1 MGRVISP
8 IFLEVVM
15 TEQEYN
21 ILIQVYQKKLNEVL
35 TQSIALESR
44 VVFLNQ
50 QINSL
55 NEEISRLTKSS
66 SRKKTSDEFS

>member
-1 MGRVISP
+1 
-8 IFLEVVM
+8 M

-55 NEEISRLTKSS
+55 NEEINRLTKTNP
-66 SRKKTSDEFS
+66 RKKTSDEFS